1 MAAENGSE
9 DSIWGR
15 VLICG
20 GTDWLRLGRRDK
32 PGANAKADEEE
43 HPDLPEPHILRS
55 LGNVKAKSIH
65 TSCSGCHF
73 VVLDTDGAAYLFG
86 RNNFSSLGLDPSEF
100 EYISENAPM
109 KLSPTEL
116 GASSNT
122 KFIHAACGRNHTL
135 LVGSDGNVWTAG
147 ANSLGQCGQPPS
159 AQVGGF
165 KKVEGLTVDG
175 QREHV
180 IMASAEFDVVEVF
193 AFGSGEKGQLGNGT
207 TGERITTGNKT
218 AFDIVDQPLLIRSLA
233 EKTIVQIASG
243 QQHSVALDDEGFVY
257 VWGYNGYCRLGLGNQ
272 VDQLRPK
279 VVPQFITEITVP
291 KGEGN
296 EKEKKEVGTAKFIT
310 AGPTNSV
317 VIDKQGMYW
326 LAGKWKNSGDGSS
339 GSPYTT
345 FRYLQD
351 IMACKVTHAACG
363 GVTHWVLTPDD
374 SDEKP
379 GASGTAG
386 VMTVAWGQNASN
398 GELGLGVDEPKSA
411 TKPTRHVPLEG
422 IDVIQIAAG
431 QNTTLFLARPPP
443 PESKPGPTQ
452 TNGGANEEEEGD
464 KWSDLPRHPEEVV
477 DTPELCLVCGRDNG
491 DDDSPLE
498 CEKCDNPYH
507 LGCLNPPLKAI
518 PDGEWFCPKCEK
530 TPGAAL
536 RGYTA
541 PSYAK
546 SASGSGAPDSSAM
559 DEDEEDGT
567 KKGGR
572 GKRKASSEAGKGSK
586 KKKQ

>member
-9 DSIWGR
+9 DTRWGR

-20 GTDWLRLGRRDK
+20 GTDWPRLGKRDK
-32 PGANAKADEEE
+32 PNAKEDEEE

-55 LGNVKAKSIH
+55 LGNVKARSIH

-73 VVLDTDGAAYLFG
+73 VVLDTGGAAYLFG
-86 RNNFSSLGLDPSEF
+86 RNTFSSLGLDPSHYECV
-100 EYISENAPM
+100 SENAPM
-109 KLSPTEL
+109 KLLPTEL
-116 GASSNT
+116 GAST
-122 KFIHAACGRNHTL
+122 KTN
-135 LVGSDGNVWTAG
+135 DGNVWAAG
-147 ANSLGQCGQPPS
+147 DNRFGQCGQPPS

-165 KKVEGLTVDG
+165 KQISGLAIDG
-175 QREHV
+175 EREHA
-180 IMASAEFDVVEVF
+180 IMASAGITFSLVLTRSGRVF
-193 AFGSGEKGQLGNGT
+193 ALGSAEKGQLGNGA

-218 AFDIVDQPLLIRSLA
+218 AFDLVDEPLLIRSLA
-233 EKTIVQIASG
+233 DKKIVQIASG
-243 QQHSVALDDEGFVY
+243 QQHSLALDDQGYIY

-272 VDQLRPK
+272 VDRLRPE
-279 VVPQFITEITVP
+279 VVPQFITEVVTQ
-291 KGEGN
+291 KEDGD
-296 EKEKKEVGTAKFIT
+296 KEKKEVGTAKLIA

-317 VIDKQGMYW
+317 VVDKQGMYW

-345 FRYLQD
+345 FRYIQD
-351 IMACKVTHAACG
+351 IMACKVVHAACG
-363 GVTHWVLTPDD
+363 GVTHWVLTPDE

-379 GASGTAG
+379 AAPGTQ
-386 VMTVAWGQNASN
+386 VPIMTVAWGQNASN
-398 GELGLGVDEPKSA
+398 CELGLGVDEPKSA
-411 TKPTRHVPLEG
+411 TKPTRHVPLDG

-443 PESKPGPTQ
+443 PDAPAPQ
-452 TNGGANEEEEGD
+452 ANGGAKTAEDEDEEEGD
-464 KWSDLPRHPEEVV
+464 KWSNLPRYPEEVV
-477 DTPELCLVCGRDNG
+477 DTPELCLVCGKDNG

-507 LGCLNPPLKAI
+507 LSCLNPPLKAI
-518 PDGEWFCPKCEK
+518 PDGEWFCPKCEA

-541 PSYAK
+541 PSYKK
-546 SASGSGAPDSSAM
+546 SASGSEPTSAAM
-559 DEDEEDGT
+559 DVDEDEED
-567 KKGGR
+567 KGGR
-572 GKRKASSEAGKGSK
+572 GSSGGGRGGKRKASGADAKGAK